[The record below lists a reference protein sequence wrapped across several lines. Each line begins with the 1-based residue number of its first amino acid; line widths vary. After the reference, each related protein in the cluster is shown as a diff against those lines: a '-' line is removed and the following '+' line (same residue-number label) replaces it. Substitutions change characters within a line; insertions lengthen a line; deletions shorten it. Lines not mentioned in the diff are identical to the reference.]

1 MSRSRGR
8 RRSTVAAILAALL
21 GFAVLA
27 GPAFARDLT
36 TALSEAETQ
45 VEVASLEVGEL
56 EASMSTAEER
66 FQASAGRATPV
77 KAEARAA
84 NHHIAELEDQLR
96 TRRRTAAAKLSRIE
110 QEKQD
115 AADKHDEVVCVGLGL
130 GLAALIAAAIA
141 LAWSW
146 FRASAPVAWLTRLSL
161 GQAIGLCVGGGLLVV
176 IVGAA
181 MSGTDG
187 IIGVIGVALIGL
199 GFVFANALVLARHSA
214 EIQRGRSKPILRQE
228 RLPRR
233 ATQVIAGVFA
243 ALCLIGLGSA
253 VFAGET
259 ESSEAS
265 AALRRTAAGRGMR
278 TPALVSAKRE
288 AAKLNRK
295 AAPLVA
301 TARTNQRKL
310 RAARRKLNRA
320 EASQTSAENDVES
333 FSRRLAVIT
342 EREERQAA
350 AEAQRAEERA
360 QEEAEELEEESSS
373 GCDPNYEGECLQDG
387 IGDYDCAGG
396 SGNGPNYVYSEVRV
410 VGVDVFGLD
419 ANGNGIGCEG
429 E

>member
-1 MSRSRGR
+1 M
-8 RRSTVAAILAALL
+8 VALL

-27 GPAFARDLT
+27 GPAFAQDLT
-36 TALSEAETQ
+36 TALNEAESQ
-45 VEVASLEVGEL
+45 AEVASLEVGEL
-56 EASMSTAEER
+56 KAAMGPAEER
-66 FQASAGRATPV
+66 FQASSAQAAP
-77 KAEARAA
+77 AEAAARAA
-84 NHHIAELEDQLR
+84 DRHAAELEDQLR
-96 TRRRTAAAKLSRIE
+96 TRHLAATAKVSQIE
-110 QEKQD
+110 EEKQE
-115 AADKHDEVVCVGLGL
+115 AADKHDETVRIGLGL
-130 GLAALIAAAIA
+130 GLTALIAAAIT
-141 LAWSW
+141 LAWDW
-146 FRASAPVAWLTRLSL
+146 FRASASVAWLTRLSL
-161 GQAIGLCVGGGLLVV
+161 GQAIGLCVGGGLLMV

-181 MSGTDG
+181 MSTTDG
-187 IIGVIGVALIGL
+187 IVGVIGVALIGL
-199 GFVFANALVLARHSA
+199 GFVLANALVLARHSA
-214 EIQRGRSKPILRQE
+214 EIQRGRSKPILRRE

-243 ALCLIGLGSA
+243 MLCLVGLGNA

-265 AALRRTAAGRGMR
+265 AALRRVAADRGMS
-278 TPALVSAKRE
+278 TPRLVSAKGK

-301 TARTNQRKL
+301 AARADQRNLQAARSKL
-310 RAARRKLNRA
+310 RHAETRQARA
-320 EASQTSAENDVES
+320 EDDVAS
-333 FSRRLAVIT
+333 FKRRLAVVT
-342 EREERQAA
+342 EREERKAA
-350 AEAQRAEERA
+350 AEARRAEERT

-373 GCDPNYEGECLQDG
+373 ECDPNYEGECLKDG

>member
-27 GPAFARDLT
+27 DPAFAQDLT
-36 TALSEAETQ
+36 SALNEAESQ
-45 VEVASLEVGEL
+45 AEVASLKVGEL
-56 EASMSTAEER
+56 EASVSTAEGR

-84 NHHIAELEDQLR
+84 DRHVAELEGQLR
-96 TRRRTAAAKLSRIE
+96 TRRHAAAAKVSRIE

-115 AADKHDEVVCVGLGL
+115 AADKHDEAVRVGLGL

-141 LAWSW
+141 LTWNW
-146 FRASAPVAWLTRLSL
+146 FRASALVAWLTRLSL
-161 GQAIGLCVGGGLLVV
+161 GQAIGLCAGGGLLMV

-187 IIGVIGVALIGL
+187 IVGVIGVALIGL
-199 GFVFANALVLARHSA
+199 GFVLANALVLARHSA

-228 RLPRR
+228 RLPRQ
-233 ATQVIAGVFA
+233 ATQIIAGVFA

-265 AALRRTAAGRGMR
+265 AALRRTAADKGMR
-278 TPALVSAKRE
+278 TPALIGAKKE
-288 AAKLNRK
+288 AARLNRK
-295 AAPLVA
+295 AAPLLA
-301 TARTNQRKL
+301 
-310 RAARRKLNRA
+310 AARAEQRELRVARHKLSQA
-320 EASQTSAENDVES
+320 ETRQASAENDVQS
-333 FSRRLAVIT
+333 FTRRLAAIT
-342 EREERQAA
+342 KREERQAA
-350 AEAQRAEERA
+350 ARARRAEG
-360 QEEAEELEEESSS
+360 EADS
-373 GCDPNYEGECLQDG
+373 GCDPNYDGECLKDG